1 MVLIGVALLAIGG
14 LAAGIARSTAAP
26 TAVPPGFDRQ
36 FLGSSIQL
44 GSGWASFVLAVLLL
58 GVMGVCWWNLR
69 EWELEADET
78 ESPEDTAE
86 SDGHLRRGCGIV
98 TATELALVVIGA
110 GAIAAFVGTL
120 LEIQSGVAVW
130 SVDFVAGAGTLAVLV
145 VATTGVLLGRRLVG
159 ELLPEP
165 RG

>member
-1 MVLIGVALLAIGG
+1 
-14 LAAGIARSTAAP
+14 
-26 TAVPPGFDRQ
+26 
-36 FLGSSIQL
+36 
-44 GSGWASFVLAVLLL
+44 
-58 GVMGVCWWNLR
+58 MGVCWWNLR

-78 ESPEDTAE
+78 ESAEDTAE

-110 GAIAAFVGTL
+110 GAIAAFIGTL
-120 LEIQSGVAVW
+120 LEIQSGVVVW